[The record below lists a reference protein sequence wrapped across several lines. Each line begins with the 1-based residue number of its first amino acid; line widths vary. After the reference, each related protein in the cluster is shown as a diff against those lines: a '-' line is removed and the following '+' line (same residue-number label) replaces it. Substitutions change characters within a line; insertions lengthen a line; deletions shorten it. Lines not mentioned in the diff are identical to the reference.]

1 MKSELDIMKLKLKAI
16 DKIKEGLKREWRE
29 EDELDRVGYMNFYM
43 GMKHAIEFILNESEF
58 YEY

>member
-1 MKSELDIMKLKLKAI
+1 MKSELDIMELKLTVL

-43 GMKHAIEFILNESEF
+43 GMKHAIEVILNESEF